1 MATTKIT
8 ITLPESQFEEIRKR
22 VAAHD
27 SPSVSGFIQDA
38 VQKSLENET
47 QFRAMVEEAMKK
59 SGGPLKTKERTWA
72 RRILKARKPGAK
84 PTEGRLNG
92 IVFDAGG
99 LIALERNDRRVFSIL
114 NTALED
120 GDRILVPATALAQV
134 IRNPARQVRLWR
146 MIQFAKTEVVPLDG
160 SNAQAVGALLAQTAT
175 ADITD
180 AHVVICAQIAGYT
193 IITSDPLDLKRLNP
207 RLRLITV

>member
-1 MATTKIT
+1 MGQK
-8 ITLPESQFEEIRKR
+8 
-22 VAAHD
+22 
-27 SPSVSGFIQDA
+27 DA
-38 VQKSLENET
+38 Q
-47 QFRAMVEEAMKK
+47 
-59 SGGPLKTKERTWA
+59 
-72 RRILKARKPGAK
+72 GAK
-84 PTEGRLNG
+84 AWRQATEGRLNG

-114 NTALED
+114 KTALED

-160 SNAQAVGALLAQTAT
+160 SNAQAVGALLAQTAM

-180 AHVVICAQIAGYT
+180 AHVVICAQLAGYA

-207 RLRLITV
+207 RLRLIAV